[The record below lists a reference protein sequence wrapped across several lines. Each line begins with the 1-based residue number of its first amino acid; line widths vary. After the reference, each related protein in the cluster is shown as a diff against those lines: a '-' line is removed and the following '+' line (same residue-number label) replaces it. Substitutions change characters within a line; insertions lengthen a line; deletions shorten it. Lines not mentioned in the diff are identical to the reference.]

1 MVTNKIIYAGQAGT
15 QKWIKRF
22 GKDLVAVRYKYDNA
36 TRKKMITVEIVA
48 EVQDWQKDV
57 RRIPNNKIVKIKV
70 GYDEVDLRQKIKTL
84 GAEWNKAEKV
94 WQLRFDIV
102 RDLGLSER
110 IVDK

>member
-1 MVTNKIIYAGQAGT
+1 
-15 QKWIKRF
+15 
-22 GKDLVAVRYKYDNA
+22 
-36 TRKKMITVEIVA
+36 MITVRIVA